1 MPSFKT
7 GADLIA
13 EAKTRIRLVT
23 IADVKGMLAA
33 PDAPRLLDVR
43 EPNETNLGRLP
54 GATVIPRGQL
64 ETKVE
69 AIFPRDA
76 RIVIYCASENRSS
89 LAADTMREMGYT
101 NVVAMAGGWGGWV
114 ASGGAVEG

>member
-1 MPSFKT
+1 MSHFKS

-13 EAKTRIRLVT
+13 DAKTRIRLVSV
-23 IADVKGMLAA
+23 ADVKALLAG

-54 GATVIPRGQL
+54 GAVVIPRGQL
-64 ETKVE
+64 ETKIE
-69 AIFPRDA
+69 AILPREA
-76 RIVIYCASENRSS
+76 RIVIYCASDNRSA
-89 LAADTMREMGYT
+89 LAADTMREMGYS
-101 NVVAMAGGWGGWV
+101 NVVAMAGGWGAWV

>member
-1 MPSFKT
+1 MSSFKT

-13 EAKTRIRLVT
+13 DAKTRIRLVT
-23 IADVKGMLAA
+23 VADVKGMLASS
-33 PDAPRLLDVR
+33 DAPRLLDVR
-43 EPNETNLGRLP
+43 EPNETNLARIP

-69 AIFPRDA
+69 AIFPRDT
-76 RIVIYCASENRSS
+76 RIVIYCASDNRSS
-89 LAADTMREMGYT
+89 LAADTMREMGYS
-101 NVVAMAGGWGGWV
+101 NVVAMAGGWGAWV